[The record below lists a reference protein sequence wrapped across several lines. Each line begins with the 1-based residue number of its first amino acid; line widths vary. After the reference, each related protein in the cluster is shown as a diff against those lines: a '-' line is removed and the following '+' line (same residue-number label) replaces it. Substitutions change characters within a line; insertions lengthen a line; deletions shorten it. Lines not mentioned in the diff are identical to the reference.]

1 ELEEEPKGGP
11 VDVTGVTPLT
21 PPPLLESC
29 SDSKV
34 TASVTADRAVWMPP
48 PGSTFEVGGP
58 SSASSLPPHLLGRE
72 VKRLSR
78 HMDAYDVDLGFI
90 EKDATRTTDHVL
102 ALEEENS
109 RLRRRVDSLEER
121 PSESIDVLPVY
132 GESRPPRP
140 QGPPDENVGGAGG
153 TGGSGTTNA
162 GGVNALEVPGCS
174 YKTFLNCKP
183 HPFNGIEGVVGLS
196 RSFEEIESVFEIEWK
211 CHALGLNNAN
221 RIPLSDLKSM
231 MTAEYWPGTKIQ
243 RIEQELWTF
252 TLKGDDIEGYNNCLC
267 LKERKLKCIFGDS
280 LRESKRMS
288 HLPILQVFM
297 KLSIWLMSWFNKQFK
312 LRPQELGKAT
322 KENKKITK
330 GTTTTVITIPII
342 SSRIGGCTILA
353 RALLNVVNVIEL
365 GIMRK
370 IVELGVQQQVKLS
383 AECAEK
389 SFVSTEFTPFIYIP
403 LDALDTSY
411 ELKLADGKIV
421 RISLP
426 NGVTLKIQCEKP
438 EKDPRTLSCIKT
450 NEKKIE
456 DILIVRDF
464 PEVFPDDLSGLLLCE
479 SQSPWGAPVL
489 FVKKKNGAM
498 RMCIDYRELNK
509 LTVKIVIHFQ
519 GACYFSKIDLRSGY
533 PQLRIHE
540 ADIPKTAFGTRYG
553 HFEFTVMSFGL
564 TNAPAIFMDL
574 MNRVCKSYLDKF
586 VIVFIDDI
594 LIYLKSREEH
604 EVHLKMILELLRK
617 VKLYAKF
624 SKCEYWLQEI
634 QFLGHVVNKDGIHV
648 DPVKIKGVKN
658 WKTPE
663 LPTKIRSFL
672 GLARYYRR
680 FIENFSKIAK
690 PLTLLTQKNKKCEWG
705 DKQEDAFCILKDK
718 LCNAPVL
725 TLLDRPDDFVVYCDA
740 SNQGKANVV
749 ADPLS
754 RKERLK
760 PRRVRVISMT
770 IYSGLKKKILEAQS
784 EAFKDLN
791 GPAEML
797 KRLDAQFER
806 KDDDG
811 LYFMDRIWI
820 PFVGDVRTLIMHE
833 VYTSKYSLYPGADKM
848 YYDLRD
854 LYWWSRMKKDIGI
867 YVSIGLTCS
876 KVKAEHQRS
885 SGLLQQPKIP
895 E

>member
-1 ELEEEPKGGP
+1 MGALTSKPRWFLIDIKLVASYYTVMKPPLQYQQPCGTQPPHQSEKQCVVAWQTKIEGYHLSHPPKSDSSRKELEEEPKGGP

-29 SDSKV
+29 SDSEV

-102 ALEEENS
+102 ALKEENS
-109 RLRRRVDSLEER
+109 RLRRRVDSLKVLGGVLWWNALVR
-121 PSESIDVLPVY
+121 VLTCYQFMESLD
-132 GESRPPRP
+132 P
-140 QGPPDENVGGAGG
+140 QDHRDHQMVPIIFSFTFSKNPGGAGG
-153 TGGSGTTNA
+153 AGGSGTINA

-174 YKTFLNCKP
+174 YKTFMNCKP

-196 RSFEEIESVFEIEWK
+196 RWFEEIESVFEIGK
-211 CHALGLNNAN
+211 CAGEDK
-221 RIPLSDLKSM
+221 SDLKSM

-243 RIEQELWTF
+243 RMEQELWTF

-267 LKERKLKCIFGDS
+267 LKERRLKGIFGDS

-312 LRPQELGKAT
+312 LRPQELGKET
-322 KENKKITK
+322 KENRKITK
-330 GTTTTVITIPII
+330 G
-342 SSRIGGCTILA
+342 
-353 RALLNVVNVIEL
+353 
-365 GIMRK
+365 
-370 IVELGVQQQVKLS
+370 
-383 AECAEK
+383 AEK

-403 LDALDTSY
+403 LAALDTSY
-411 ELKLADGKIV
+411 ELKLADGKVVSTNTVLRGCTLNLLCHLFRTDLLPTQLGSFDVIRGMDWLSNHRVEIICFEKIV

-426 NGVTLKIQCEKP
+426 KGVTLKIQCEKP
-438 EKDPRTLSCIKT
+438 KKDPRTLSCIKT
-450 NEKKIE
+450 NEKKIK
-456 DILIVRDF
+456 DILIFRDF
-464 PEVFPDDLSGLLLCE
+464 PE
-479 SQSPWGAPVL
+479 
-489 FVKKKNGAM
+489 
-498 RMCIDYRELNK
+498 
-509 LTVKIVIHFQ
+509 
-519 GACYFSKIDLRSGY
+519 SK
-533 PQLRIHE
+533 
-540 ADIPKTAFGTRYG
+540 
-553 HFEFTVMSFGL
+553 
-564 TNAPAIFMDL
+564 
-574 MNRVCKSYLDKF
+574 
-586 VIVFIDDI
+586 
-594 LIYLKSREEH
+594 EEH

-663 LPTKIRSFL
+663 SPTEIRSFL
-672 GLARYYRR
+672 GLAGYYRR

-725 TLLDRPDDFVVYCDA
+725 TLM
-740 SNQGKANVV
+740 
-749 ADPLS
+749 DP
-754 RKERLK
+754 
-760 PRRVRVISMT
+760 MT
-770 IYSGLKKKILEAQS
+770 L
-784 EAFKDLN
+784 
-791 GPAEML
+791 
-797 KRLDAQFER
+797 
-806 KDDDG
+806 
-811 LYFMDRIWI
+811 
-820 PFVGDVRTLIMHE
+820 
-833 VYTSKYSLYPGADKM
+833 
-848 YYDLRD
+848 
-854 LYWWSRMKKDIGI
+854 
-867 YVSIGLTCS
+867 
-876 KVKAEHQRS
+876 
-885 SGLLQQPKIP
+885 
-895 E
+895 